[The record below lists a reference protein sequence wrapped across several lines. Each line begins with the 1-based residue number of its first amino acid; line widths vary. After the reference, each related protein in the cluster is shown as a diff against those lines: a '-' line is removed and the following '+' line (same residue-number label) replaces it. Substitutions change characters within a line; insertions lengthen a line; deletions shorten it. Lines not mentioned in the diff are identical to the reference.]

1 LIIIVA
7 ENYITKWVKIKA
19 LWDNVAK
26 RTTKFLYEHIITTF
40 GCLKHLVREHG
51 NHFVNWTIEI
61 LNEEF
66 MFYISQLDYLLPR
79 KEWTSPID

>member
-1 LIIIVA
+1 M
-7 ENYITKWVKIKA
+7 
-19 LWDNVAK
+19 AK

-40 GCLKHLVREHG
+40 GCLRQLVHEHG

-66 MFYISQLDYLLPR
+66 MITYLNLTTYYLER
-79 KEWTSPID
+79 NGQAKSINKILGKILAKLVYKN

>member
-1 LIIIVA
+1 M
-7 ENYITKWVKIKA
+7 
-19 LWDNVAK
+19 AK
-26 RTTKFLYEHIITTF
+26 RTTKFFYEHIITTF

-66 MFYISQLDYLLPR
+66 MITYLNLTTYYLER
-79 KEWTSPID
+79 NGQAKLINTNLGEILAKLV

>member
-1 LIIIVA
+1 M
-7 ENYITKWVKIKA
+7 
-19 LWDNVAK
+19 AK

-66 MFYISQLDYLLPR
+66 MITYLNLTTYYLER
-79 KEWTSPID
+79 NGQAKLINTNLGEILAKLV